1 MKLVWYIILMCFA
14 SIFNDRIFGWIGI
27 TLLFIWSYVQEIKD
41 KKEKEENCDITDIRW
56 WI

>member
-1 MKLVWYIILMCFA
+1 MKLVWYIILMCVA
-14 SIFNDRIFGWIGI
+14 SIFNDRVFGWIGI

-41 KKEKEENCDITDIRW
+41 KKEKEENCDPTDIRW